1 MEESMHRIW
10 ADLRYA
16 VRQLLRSRTFTVV
29 TILTLALGVGANT
42 AIFSVVQAVLLHPA
56 GIDEPARV
64 ASFHVRYAQLNLP
77 SIVVSPPDFAD
88 VQSLSSLVDSAALV
102 GGNSF
107 NATFNGRTRHLRA
120 GMATWKWFQ
129 VFGAE
134 PILGRT
140 FTPEEDAR
148 GANHVVVLNYAVWQ
162 EFFGGQQDAVG
173 KSLLLDG
180 QSYKVIGVMRSDFSW
195 PRNVQMWIPLG
206 LTGDAYA
213 SGNRFNEDYDAAVRM
228 KPGVTVAQLNAA
240 LEQKRLEEI
249 RREGSGG
256 FGQSSGWSMFAEPWT
271 QDAAGD
277 LRKPLLAL
285 FAVVAMILLIACANI
300 SGLML
305 ARASTRTREL
315 AIRVALGASLPSLLG
330 QFLVETLLLS
340 GTATAIAAFA
350 GPVFGRLLLVA
361 IPHDLGKGFVAHNS
375 LTLVLCAA
383 GIGLVTSLLSGLAPM
398 LQIVRSF
405 QQLRLAEHG
414 KSSTASASRQRFRG
428 ILVGSEIALAFL
440 LVAGAGLF
448 LSSLK
453 RLEDVDPGFRSG
465 GVLTG
470 DVTLDATTY
479 HNQAEKGA
487 RFIEN
492 VTSRLGQQSG
502 VIAAAAVNP
511 MPFGGEN
518 ISGSFEIQDRPTPR
532 GEPGP
537 HTDKRWATSEYL
549 RALQIPLLRGRWITE
564 QDRVGKPLVAV
575 IDDTLAKAY
584 WPGEDPVGRRIRFGT
599 GADAPWEEIV
609 GVVAHVR
616 KDSLER
622 DENKGVVYLSMLQD
636 RVGDATFVIRT
647 AGRPEGAD
655 AMLQEAVRL
664 ADSNEAVYDVRSLE
678 SMVGNSLAARRLLVW
693 LLTLFGALALL
704 LAAIGLYGLLS
715 FTATERTSEIGLRM
729 ALGAQRWQVV
739 LLILRQSITMMG
751 CGLIVGLGMTMAAQR
766 ILVHSFAGIDAGMGG
781 SLLLAGAS
789 LIVVAALASAI
800 PANRSASVDPVV
812 ALRNE

>member
-1 MEESMHRIW
+1 M
-10 ADLRYA
+10 
-16 VRQLLRSRTFTVV
+16 
-29 TILTLALGVGANT
+29 
-42 AIFSVVQAVLLHPA
+42 
-56 GIDEPARV
+56 
-64 ASFHVRYAQLNLP
+64 
-77 SIVVSPPDFAD
+77 
-88 VQSLSSLVDSAALV
+88 
-102 GGNSF
+102 
-107 NATFNGRTRHLRA
+107 
-120 GMATWKWFQ
+120 
-129 VFGAE
+129 
-134 PILGRT
+134 
-140 FTPEEDAR
+140 
-148 GANHVVVLNYAVWQ
+148 
-162 EFFGGQQDAVG
+162 
-173 KSLLLDG
+173 
-180 QSYKVIGVMRSDFSW
+180 
-195 PRNVQMWIPLG
+195 
-206 LTGDAYA
+206 
-213 SGNRFNEDYDAAVRM
+213 
-228 KPGVTVAQLNAA
+228 
-240 LEQKRLEEI
+240 
-249 RREGSGG
+249 
-256 FGQSSGWSMFAEPWT
+256 
-271 QDAAGD
+271 
-277 LRKPLLAL
+277 
-285 FAVVAMILLIACANI
+285 
-300 SGLML
+300 
-305 ARASTRTREL
+305 
-315 AIRVALGASLPSLLG
+315 
-330 QFLVETLLLS
+330 
-340 GTATAIAAFA
+340 
-350 GPVFGRLLLVA
+350 
-361 IPHDLGKGFVAHNS
+361 AHNS

-693 LLTLFGALALL
+693 LLTLFGAPGIAACRDWALRIAELYGDGTDVGDRNSDGAWCTALAGGAADSAPVDHHDGLRL
-704 LAAIGLYGLLS
+704 DRWTWDDDGSTADSGAQLCRDRCRDGRFFAIGRSESDCGCSSRIRDTGQS
-715 FTATERTSEIGLRM
+715 FGE
-729 ALGAQRWQVV
+729 
-739 LLILRQSITMMG
+739 
-751 CGLIVGLGMTMAAQR
+751 C
-766 ILVHSFAGIDAGMGG
+766 
-781 SLLLAGAS
+781 
-789 LIVVAALASAI
+789 
-800 PANRSASVDPVV
+800 
-812 ALRNE
+812 